1 MKKFKETVAKALGAI
16 AGVVL
21 MLNTLILLV
30 ETKATTLPKEE
41 VPATEIRTRII
52 IDLVCVVVI
61 TVSVLYY
68 IYINKK
74 GGRK

>member
-1 MKKFKETVAKALGAI
+1 MKKFKETIAKVLGAI

-21 MLNTLILLV
+21 MFNTLILLV
-30 ETKATTLPKEE
+30 ETNATTLPKDE
-41 VPATEIRTRII
+41 VPVGEIRTRII

-61 TVSVLYY
+61 TISVLYY